1 MNKFW
6 AVSDATQNPCLLRP
20 KDMKASEFFR
30 EIGRGNLLPLYYF
43 WGPEKWLIDDAL
55 KRIEDRALS
64 PITRDFNREAFD
76 AEEAETESILSSL
89 QAFPV
94 RSTWRLVIIRK
105 ADEIWKR
112 TPSPF
117 VDYFQNPNP
126 QTCAV
131 FIGARADLRAKFFQS
146 LERKG
151 AVVPFYP
158 PFERDLVRWVHLQ
171 AEQLGH
177 NVSDEAVTLLVERV
191 GPSLREILVELQ
203 KLSLRKEKGRGI
215 TEEDVF
221 ALTAD
226 CRPESP
232 FEFPQAV
239 GLLKREEALRLLH
252 KNLQQGEPPILL
264 FSLLVR
270 QLRLIQR
277 AQEMRG
283 RGLTKKEVEGK
294 LRIPPRSA
302 EEFWAQ
308 VEIFPSPIREGLWPA
323 TWRTDQKM
331 KLSRGD
337 KGLLLEEYVL
347 RLLGDRAESQQPLRP
362 PLRREKGEE

>member
-6 AVSDATQNPCLLRP
+6 AVSDATQNPRPLRP
-20 KDMKASEFFR
+20 KEMKAPELFR
-30 EIGRGNLLPLYYF
+30 EIGKGNLLPLYYF
-43 WGPEKWLIDDAL
+43 WGPEKWLIDDAV
-55 KRIEDRALS
+55 KKIEDRALS
-64 PITRDFNREAFD
+64 PATRDFNREVFD
-76 AEEAETESILSSL
+76 AEEAETGSILSSL

-94 RSTWRLVIIRK
+94 RSLWRLVIIRK
-105 ADEIWKR
+105 ADDIWKKI
-112 TPSPF
+112 PSPF
-117 VDYFQNPNP
+117 IDYFQNPNP

-131 FIGARADLRAKFFQS
+131 FIGARADLRARFFQS
-146 LERKG
+146 LETKG

-171 AEQLGH
+171 AEQMGH
-177 NVSDEAVTLLVERV
+177 AISGDAVALLIERV

-203 KLSLRKEKGRGI
+203 KLSLNQDRGRGI
-215 TEEDVF
+215 TEEDVS
-221 ALTAD
+221 ARTAD
-226 CRPESP
+226 SRLESP

-239 GLLKREEALRLLH
+239 GRLQSGEALRLLH

-277 AQEMRG
+277 AKEMRG
-283 RGLTKKEVEGK
+283 RGRSKKEVEGK
-294 LRIPPRSA
+294 LRISPRNA
-302 EEFWAQ
+302 EKFWSQ
-308 VEIFPSPIREGLWPA
+308 VEIFSSPLLEGLWPD
-323 TWRTDQKM
+323 TWKTDQKM

-347 RLLGDRAESQQPLRP
+347 KLLGNRAGSRP
-362 PLRREKGEE
+362 SPGPPFRRKKEEG

>member
-6 AVSDATQNPCLLRP
+6 VVSDATQNPCLLRP
-20 KDMKASEFFR
+20 KDMKAPEFFR
-30 EIGRGNLLPLYYF
+30 EIGRGNLLPFYYF
-43 WGPEKWLIDDAL
+43 WGPEKWLIDEAV
-55 KRIEDRALS
+55 KKIEDRALS
-64 PITRDFNREAFD
+64 AATRDFNREVFD

-94 RSTWRLVIIRK
+94 RSPWRLVIIRK
-105 ADEIWKR
+105 ADEIWKKI
-112 TPSPF
+112 PSPF

-158 PFERDLVRWVHLQ
+158 PFERDLFRWVHLQ

-177 NVSDEAVTLLVERV
+177 NISDEAVALLVERV

-203 KLSLRKEKGRGI
+203 KLSLRKDKGRGI
-215 TEEDVF
+215 TEEDVS

-226 CRPESP
+226 SRLESP

-239 GLLKREEALRLLH
+239 GRLKRGEALRLLH

-283 RGLTKKEVEGK
+283 RGLAKKEVEGK
-294 LRIPPRSA
+294 LRIPPRNA

-308 VEIFPSPIREGLWPA
+308 VEIFPSPIRGGLWSA
-323 TWRTDQKM
+323 TWKTDQKM

-347 RLLGDRAESQQPLRP
+347 RLLGNRVESRPSPRA
-362 PLRREKGEE
+362 PLRREKGEG

>member
-6 AVSDATQNPCLLRP
+6 VVSDATQDPYLVRQR
-20 KDMKASEFFR
+20 DMKAPEFFR
-30 EIGRGNLLPLYYF
+30 EIGRGNLFSLYYF

-55 KRIEDRALS
+55 KKIESRALS
-64 PITRDFNREAFD
+64 PATRDFNREVFD

-94 RSTWRLVIIRK
+94 RSPWRLVIIRK
-105 ADEIWKR
+105 ADEIWKKN
-112 TPSPF
+112 PSPF
-117 VDYFQNPNP
+117 IDYFQDPNP

-171 AEQLGH
+171 AEQTGTPI
-177 NVSDEAVTLLVERV
+177 SDDAVALLIERV

-203 KLSLRKEKGRGI
+203 KLSLTKDKGRGI
-215 TEEDVF
+215 TEEDVA

-226 CRPESP
+226 CRLESP
-232 FEFPQAV
+232 FKFPHAV
-239 GLLKREEALRLLH
+239 ARLQSGEALRLLH

-270 QLRLIQR
+270 QLRLILR
-277 AQEMRG
+277 AQELRG
-283 RGLTKKEVEGK
+283 GGLTKKEVEGR
-294 LRIPPRSA
+294 LRISPWNA
-302 EEFWAQ
+302 EGFWAQ
-308 VEIFPSPIREGLWPA
+308 VEIFSSPLREGLWPA
-323 TWRTDQKM
+323 TWKTDQKM

-347 RLLGDRAESQQPLRP
+347 GLLGDRAESRPFPGP
-362 PLRREKGEE
+362 PLRRKKGEG